1 MDCLNCFAPPRPS
14 GNSLYHRR
22 LRPSHLSTV
31 RDPLI
36 YHARAPRYINRPPT
50 PYPHEEHF
58 PRELL
63 TPRRAYTRTH
73 KRYVNQHTVGNATV
87 VRQRRFE
94 PSPVVVKHISASE
107 DKLGDCDTGTRS
119 LSRRRRSVS
128 FQDQRGV
135 QLQAKIAAQNDT
147 VSSRP
152 ALIRKPV
159 AFQEPF
165 RYPELQ
171 KRIEAQNNGIRMRP
185 APVPKPLPSNPDY
198 LYADDLSMTFSDLR
212 LGSRYKR

>member
-14 GNSLYHRR
+14 SNSLYHRR

-36 YHARAPRYINRPPT
+36 YHARAPRYMNRPPT

-58 PRELL
+58 PKELL

-73 KRYVNQHTVGNATV
+73 KRYFTQNTVSNAAV

-94 PSPVVVKHISASE
+94 PSPVVVKHIYASE
-107 DKLGDCDTGTRS
+107 DKLGGCGTETGR

-128 FQDQRGV
+128 FQDQSGV
-135 QLQAKIAAQNDT
+135 QLQAKIAAQNDRI
-147 VSSRP
+147 SSRP
-152 ALIRKPV
+152 ALIRKSV
-159 AFQEPF
+159 AFKEPF
-165 RYPELQ
+165 WDPELQ
-171 KRIEAQNNGIRMRP
+171 KRIEAQNNKIRRR
-185 APVPKPLPSNPDY
+185 PVPVSRLPRSVPNYP
-198 LYADDLSMTFSDLR
+198 YADDLSIAFSDLR
-212 LGSRYKR
+212 LGSRHRR